1 MPLKSKK
8 INNLRKVI
16 RLLQI
21 NPIILS
27 LIVVIGFMCDQ
38 YELDFAWYLS
48 SSFGFSLFV
57 LIIFYAISR
66 KLYVSLWSKILYLDL
81 MMVSAVDLADNVFD
95 FSMRFINLQEF
106 IFSIFIVG
114 CLSSLLTFIYDK
126 WKYKI

>member
-48 SSFGFSLFV
+48 SSFGFSPFV

-106 IFSIFIVG
+106 VFSLFIVG